1 MKNLLPNAFETV
13 FKAIMFIAICS
24 LSYVVAEDMDRNEI
38 VKVFGG
44 DVIVK
49 EGESCENV
57 VVIGGN
63 ADVRGDVISDIVI
76 IGGQLTMSGSAGENV
91 VVIGGKA
98 IIKSTAQISE
108 DLVIIGAEPDVDKGV
123 IVGGDRVT
131 IARWISGVFDGL
143 KSYVIHCLLKGRF
156 FAISLPWTM
165 AVLGATI
172 ALMFILAFLFPAFFT
187 KNIELAENKI
197 VTALIIGI
205 LIPVAIGPVLIALS
219 VTIIGIPA
227 IPVLIILLKG
237 SLLIGILALST
248 HVGKQVIRMINPSF
262 NMPVMFSALI
272 GVILFSAIMVIPF
285 VGGIF
290 TVILT
295 TIGTGTGIYALI
307 DLIRMSQIKKPLV
320 NDQQVNQLPVS
331 QTVTELKQD
340 DLQNQITDSVPATFI
355 QRAGAALIDIVLI
368 MLVYG
373 ITFAPFMEH
382 TLSLSHHHGGPI
394 KLLLMLTYLVL
405 MWNWKQTTIG
415 GIVFRLKIC
424 RVDDSRFTIG
434 VAVVRAL
441 GLLLS
446 IVPLGLG
453 FLWIAWD
460 ERHQGWHDKIAGTVV
475 YQVNEKMSII

>member
-13 FKAIMFIAICS
+13 FNAIMFISICS
-24 LSYVVAEDMDRNEI
+24 LSYVAAEDIGRNEI

-44 DVIVK
+44 DVVVK
-49 EGESCENV
+49 EGESYENV

-63 ADVRGDVISDIVI
+63 AEIRGDVSRDVVV

-91 VVIGGKA
+91 VIIGGKA
-98 IIKSTAQISE
+98 LIESTAQISH
-108 DLVIIGAEPDVDKGV
+108 DLVIIGAEPVVDKQV
-123 IVGGDRVT
+123 IVGGNRVT
-131 IARWISGVFDGL
+131 VAKWISGVFDNI
-143 KSYVIHCLLKGRF
+143 KDYITHCLLKGRF
-156 FAISLPWTM
+156 VALSLPWTI
-165 AVLGATI
+165 AALGAII
-172 ALMFILAFLFPAFFT
+172 ALMFILALLFPAFFT
-187 KNIELAENKI
+187 KSIELAENRI

-219 VTIIGIPA
+219 VTVIGIPA
-227 IPVLIILLKG
+227 IPVLLILLKG

-248 HVGKQVIRMINPSF
+248 NVGKQVVRMIYPSF
-262 NMPVMFSALI
+262 NIPVMFSALI

-290 TVILT
+290 TVVLT
-295 TIGTGTGIYALI
+295 TIGTGTGIYALF
-307 DLIRMSQIKKPLV
+307 DLIRLSQTKKPLV
-320 NDQQVNQLPVS
+320 NDQQVNQFPVS
-331 QTVTELKQD
+331 QTVSEIKQA
-340 DLQNQITDSVPATFI
+340 DLQNQMTNSVPATFI

-373 ITFAPFMEH
+373 ITFAPFMEY
-382 TLSLSHHHGGPI
+382 TLGLSHHHGGPI
-394 KLLLMLTYLVL
+394 KLLILLTYLIL

-424 RVDDSRFTIG
+424 RVDDSKFTAG

-460 ERHQGWHDKIAGTVV
+460 ERRQGWHDKIAGTIV
-475 YQVNEKMSII
+475 YRVNEKMSII